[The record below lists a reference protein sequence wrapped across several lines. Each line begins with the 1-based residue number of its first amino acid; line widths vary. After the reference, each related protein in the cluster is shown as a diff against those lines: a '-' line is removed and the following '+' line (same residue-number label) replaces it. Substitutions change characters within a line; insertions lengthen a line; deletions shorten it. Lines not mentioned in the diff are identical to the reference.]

1 MRRVPV
7 PLFSPKRY
15 NPDIMT
21 KEIPMTKVFLTAAA
35 ALLLLGGCTQETQN
49 KLSRGLQNWTGTNG
63 VLDVYAG
70 EKLVMR
76 FLKVD
81 KLTTGSNPDDGQQR
95 AYRYGYGVLDTN
107 FDYKVDKG
115 EKKIYFEVG
124 SFDTYVFYANP
135 TD

>member
-1 MRRVPV
+1 M
-7 PLFSPKRY
+7 KRL
-15 NPDIMT
+15 
-21 KEIPMTKVFLTAAA
+21 IPAAAA

-81 KLTTGSNPDDGQQR
+81 KLTTGASPDDGQQR
-95 AYRYGYGVLDTN
+95 AYRYGYGVLDTDFN
-107 FDYKVDKG
+107 YKVDKG
-115 EKKIYFEVG
+115 EKKIYFEIG

>member
-1 MRRVPV
+1 MRRLV
-7 PLFSPKRY
+7 
-15 NPDIMT
+15 
-21 KEIPMTKVFLTAAA
+21 LTAAA

-81 KLTTGSNPDDGQQR
+81 KLTTGASPEDGQQR
-95 AYRYGYGVLDTN
+95 AYRYGYGFLDTN
-107 FDYKVDKG
+107 FDYKVNNG
-115 EKKIYFEVG
+115 EKKIYFEIG
-124 SFDTYVFYANP
+124 SFDTYIFYANP